1 MDPNTA
7 FTIKAASISD
17 VPTLAKIFSD
27 SFLDDRHTQM
37 KSQGK
42 DPYDL
47 EQSMAA
53 DLPRQIASP
62 TSILLKAV
70 DESTGEIV
78 GWISWGFRG
87 FSHTE
92 IAGLDPD
99 VAGLISNEP
108 GSQKPAEKEKRI
120 EASQERQP
128 KFEPDLVDE
137 SPIKQLERI
146 TDADLRRWMDKVM
159 PDGTRCMFVISL
171 CVSPKWQGKGVG
183 ASLLHWG
190 TQTADAVGAF
200 IWVHSSEG
208 AWRMYQ
214 KHGFEIL
221 ETLDV
226 DLDRYA
232 PSPLL
237 NNRGGIEK
245 WGHYVFRYMKR
256 LPQG

>member
-7 FTIKAASISD
+7 FAIKAASISD
-17 VPTLAKIFSD
+17 VPTLAKISSD
-27 SFLDDRHTQM
+27 SFLEDRHTQM
-37 KSQGK
+37 KSQGEN
-42 DPYDL
+42 PYDL

-53 DLPRQIASP
+53 YLPRQIASP
-62 TSILLKAV
+62 TSVLLKAV

-87 FSHTE
+87 FSPAE
-92 IAGLDPD
+92 IAGPDPD
-99 VAGLISNEP
+99 ATALISNEVE
-108 GSQKPAEKEKRI
+108 SQKPAEEEKRVQ
-120 EASQERQP
+120 ASQEQQA
-128 KFEPDLVDE
+128 KSEPGPVDD

-159 PDGTRCMFVISL
+159 PEGTRCMFVVSL

-190 TQTADAVGAF
+190 TRKADAAGVF

-214 KHGFEIL
+214 KHGFETL

-226 DLDRYA
+226 DLDQYA
-232 PSPLL
+232 PSLLL
-237 NNRGGIEK
+237 NNQGRTEK

-256 LPQG
+256 SPQG